1 MGGMKLLILGG
12 TAFLGRTVA
21 ADAVARGHSVTCAAR
36 GSTSL
41 PPDGCAFVRID
52 RDLPGSL
59 DALAA
64 DRWDA
69 VVDVSRQPGQVR
81 RAVSVLEPA
90 TASYVFVST
99 ASVYPDWT
107 LDVIDETTPT
117 LEPLEADEA
126 SIEQYGEGKVAC
138 ENAVLDAFGL
148 SRAAILRAG
157 LIGGPGDRSGRS
169 GYWPWR
175 FAHPSGPDVLV
186 PDADDQVSQLIDVR
200 DLAAWIVTVCENRVS
215 GLYVA
220 DGPATTLG
228 EALTAA
234 MSAAV
239 TSVQTVPVAEEW
251 LLAHEVAPW
260 MGPRSLPLW
269 LGNRADRARFDT
281 SAATHAGLV
290 CRLLVDTFL
299 GALEYEEERPGPRP
313 QGAGLSDDDERAL
326 LASWASR

>member
-12 TAFLGRTVA
+12 TAFLGRTIA
-21 ADAVARGHSVTCAAR
+21 TDALARGHAVTCAAR

-41 PPDGCAFVRID
+41 PPAGCQFVQID
-52 RDLPGSL
+52 RELPGSL
-59 DALAA
+59 DVLAA
-64 DRWDA
+64 DHWDA

-81 RAVSVLEPA
+81 RAVRALEPA

-117 LEPLEADEA
+117 LEPLGADEA

-148 SRAAILRAG
+148 SRAGILRVG

-215 GLYVA
+215 GLYVV

-239 TSVQTVPVAEEW
+239 TSVQTVPVAEAW

-290 CRLLVDTFL
+290 CRPLADTFL
-299 GALEYEEERPGPRP
+299 GALGYEEERPGPRP

-326 LASWASR
+326 LAVWASR